1 MTHAFECSMGD
12 KHVVQAVIFEG
23 RLAGALEEMQLI
35 YNMVYRRHTN
45 PHIWN
50 QEQKKKEN
58 KTKRKEEKRKD
69 WIIESQTI
77 KWIMVNVIAN

>member
-1 MTHAFECSMGD
+1 MHVSIKQVIVYVKGMTYTFECSMGD

-45 PHIWN
+45 PHI
-50 QEQKKKEN
+50 
-58 KTKRKEEKRKD
+58 
-69 WIIESQTI
+69 
-77 KWIMVNVIAN
+77 

>member
-23 RLAGALEEMQLI
+23 RLAGALEELI

-45 PHIWN
+45 PHI
-50 QEQKKKEN
+50 
-58 KTKRKEEKRKD
+58 
-69 WIIESQTI
+69 
-77 KWIMVNVIAN
+77 